1 MRYRGLLHKTK
12 FQVFVILVLCIQLI
26 GPPPLSP
33 ISSVKSEG
41 LEPTIVITSPVS
53 GSSLNEEDVVITGS
67 VENFPIE
74 ALVKLYL
81 DEVEIE
87 TPIQV
92 VDKTWSTQL
101 TLSKGSHTILA
112 QSEVEGIQI
121 VSDPVEITIDPI
133 LPIMSMTKPIN
144 GEFVNVKV
152 LEGSTE
158 PSATVKI
165 CMDCTM
171 DSDDIIIGSWSSI
184 QADST
189 GKWVYQNPELTEG
202 NHTVYAKAI
211 DSKGNTSNVIKVEF
225 HVDTLRPQVLPD
237 VFPKQD
243 MTQVPLNPVIKVKIS
258 DANVLNEAEIKTSI
272 NVSQNGTKV
281 EGTINYN
288 RDTKEITFTPLEALT
303 PSKKYNVFISP
314 LGIIDAAKNSAFPR
328 FWSFTT
334 VGIKSEKH
342 PNPHG
347 SYTNNVDTCGNC
359 HSTHNAQDA
368 NLLVTKTKTETST
381 PEVITIET
389 IAETNQPK
397 DLVADKF
404 CMSCHDGTV
413 VAPLPENSKAVHTH
427 DAAVEIDGTPSG
439 SSCGSCHN
447 PHLERSE
454 NNPNMA
460 QDHITYTH
468 QPSNQVDPNKPTE
481 EISSKEQLCE
491 SCHEND
497 SAEKIAHEDVE
508 YSVFKYSKSSTATG
522 IYEDYELCLRCHN
535 EDFNSKYNKSADIAS
550 HYNNLTEEIMK
561 QYEKTNGPLSF
572 ANREISVAEKNF
584 SGHII
589 EALDGSPLAG
599 HLPCAE
605 CHDTHGSNNLKQ
617 LKTSLGHE
625 NVQSFTA
632 GDTDS
637 KNVKVVL
644 DNKEVEFSILS
655 DSKGRAFCLACHN
668 GTTAI
673 YGVTGEKYD
682 TARTEHKTYPSK
694 SCSYCHGRGETEVEK
709 ALSAAHA
716 PKKGLIPR

>member
-12 FQVFVILVLCIQLI
+12 FQVLVILVLCIQLM
-26 GPPPLSP
+26 GSKQLLP

-41 LEPTIVITSPVS
+41 LEPKITITSPLS
-53 GSSLNEEDVVITGS
+53 GSTLNEGNVIITGKI
-67 VENFPIE
+67 ENFPVESLIN
-74 ALVKLYL
+74 LYIG
-81 DEVEIE
+81 DEQID
-87 TPIQV
+87 TPITV
-92 VDKTWSTQL
+92 IDDTWSIPITL
-101 TLSKGSHTILA
+101 TKGSHTILA
-112 QSEVEGIQI
+112 KSEVEGFEISSEPI
-121 VSDPVEITIDPI
+121 EITLDPI
-133 LPIMSMTKPIN
+133 LPTINVTKPIS
-144 GEFVNVKV
+144 GEYLNSKA
-152 LEGSTE
+152 LEGTTK

-165 CMDCTM
+165 CMDCTK
-171 DSDDIIIGSWSSI
+171 DSEGIIIGTWESVE
-184 QADST
+184 ADST
-189 GKWVYQNPELTEG
+189 GKWTYQNPNLTEG
-202 NHTVYAKAI
+202 SHTVYAQAI
-211 DSKGNTSNVIKVEF
+211 DNEGNISEESKVIF
-225 HVDTLRPQVLPD
+225 ILDTLRPQVLPD

-243 MTQVPLNPVIKVKIS
+243 MTQVSLNPVIKVKIS
-258 DANVLNEAEIKTSI
+258 DANTLNEAEIKNSI
-272 NVSQNGTKV
+272 NVSQNGTNVK
-281 EGTINYN
+281 GTTSFNGI
-288 RDTKEITFTPLEALT
+288 TKEITFTPVEALL

-334 VGIKSEKH
+334 VGITSEKH
-342 PNPHG
+342 QNPHG

-368 NLLVTKTKTETST
+368 NLLTSKTESETNLPEGDTST
-381 PEVITIET
+381 E
-389 IAETNQPK
+389 AETNQSK
-397 DLVADKF
+397 DLAADSF
-404 CMSCHDGTV
+404 CMACHDGTV

-427 DAAVEIDGTPSG
+427 GAAVKIDGTPSG

-468 QPSNQVDPNKPTE
+468 QPSNPVDPNKPTE

-508 YSVFKYSKSSTATG
+508 YSVFKYSKSSTAIG

-535 EDFNSKYNKSADIAS
+535 EDFKSKSNNSADIAS

-561 QYEKTNGPLSF
+561 QYEKTNGPSSF
-572 ANREISVAEKNF
+572 ASREISVAEKNF

-589 EALDGSPLAG
+589 KALDGSPLAG

-625 NVQSFTA
+625 NAQTFTTE
-632 GDTDS
+632 DTDS
-637 KNVKVVL
+637 KNVKVVM
-644 DNKEVEFSILS
+644 DNKEVELSILS
-655 DSKGRAFCLACHN
+655 DSKEREFCLACHN

-673 YGVTGEKYD
+673 YGVTGQNYD
-682 TARTEHKTYPSK
+682 AARIEHKANPSK
-694 SCSYCHGRGETEVEK
+694 SCSYCHGRGESEVEK
-709 ALSAAHA
+709 ALNAAHA
-716 PKKGLIPR
+716 PKKGLVPR

>member
-12 FQVFVILVLCIQLI
+12 FQVLVILVLCIQLI
-26 GPPPLSP
+26 GPPQLSP
-33 ISSVKSEG
+33 IFSVKSEG
-41 LEPTIVITSPVS
+41 LEPTIAITSPVS

-67 VENFPIE
+67 VENFPVE
-74 ALVKLYL
+74 AVIKLYL
-81 DEVEIE
+81 DEEEIE

-92 VDKTWSTQL
+92 VDNTWSTQL

-112 QSEVEGIQI
+112 QSEIEGIQI
-121 VSDPVEITIDPI
+121 VSDPVEFTIDPI
-133 LPIMSMTKPIN
+133 LPKMSMTKPSN
-144 GEFVNVKV
+144 GEFVNVKI

-165 CMDCTM
+165 CMDCTK
-171 DSDDIIIGSWSSI
+171 DADEVIIGLWSSI

-189 GKWVYQNPELTEG
+189 GKWLYQNPELTEG

-211 DSKGNTSNVIKVEF
+211 DSKGNTSNVIKVAF
-225 HVDTLRPQVLPD
+225 HVDSLRPKVLPD
-237 VFPKQD
+237 VFPIQD
-243 MTQVPLNPVIKVKIS
+243 MTQVPLKPVIKVKIS
-258 DANVLNEAEIKTSI
+258 DANVLNEEEIKTSI
-272 NVSQNGTKV
+272 NLSQNGTKV

-288 RDTKEITFTPLEALT
+288 RNTKEITFTPLEALT

-314 LGIIDAAKNSAFPR
+314 LGIIDVAKNSAFPR

-334 VGIKSEKH
+334 VGIQSDIH
-342 PNPHG
+342 QNPHG

-359 HSTHNAQDA
+359 HSTHNAMDA
-368 NLLVTKTKTETST
+368 NLLITKTKTETST
-381 PEVITIET
+381 PEVITNET

-413 VAPLPENSKAVHTH
+413 VAPIPENSKAIHTH
-427 DAAVEIDGTPSG
+427 NAAVKIDGMPSG

-468 QPSNQVDPNKPTE
+468 QPSNPVDPNKPTE

-497 SAEKIAHEDVE
+497 SGEKIAHEDVE
-508 YSVFKYSKSSTATG
+508 YSIFKYSKSSTATG

-535 EDFNSKYNKSADIAS
+535 EDFKSKYNKSADIAS

-561 QYEKTNGPLSF
+561 QYEKTNGSLSF

-589 EALDGSPLAG
+589 KALDGRFFI
-599 HLPCAE
+599 
-605 CHDTHGSNNLKQ
+605 LK
-617 LKTSLGHE
+617 
-625 NVQSFTA
+625 
-632 GDTDS
+632 
-637 KNVKVVL
+637 
-644 DNKEVEFSILS
+644 
-655 DSKGRAFCLACHN
+655 
-668 GTTAI
+668 
-673 YGVTGEKYD
+673 
-682 TARTEHKTYPSK
+682 
-694 SCSYCHGRGETEVEK
+694 
-709 ALSAAHA
+709 
-716 PKKGLIPR
+716 

>member
-12 FQVFVILVLCIQLI
+12 FQVLVILVLCIQLI

-41 LEPTIVITSPVS
+41 LEPTIAITSPVS

-184 QADST
+184 RADST
-189 GKWVYQNPELTEG
+189 GKWVCQNPELTEG

-258 DANVLNEAEIKTSI
+258 DANVLNEAEIMTSI

-368 NLLVTKTKTETST
+368 NLLITKTKTETST

-589 EALDGSPLAG
+589 KALDGSPLAG

-655 DSKGRAFCLACHN
+655 DSKERAFCLACHN

>member
-12 FQVFVILVLCIQLI
+12 FQVLVVLVLCIQLI
-26 GPPPLSP
+26 GQPQISPLL
-33 ISSVKSEG
+33 SVKSEE
-41 LEPTIVITSPVS
+41 LEPTITITTPES
-53 GSSLNEEDVVITGS
+53 GISLSEEDIVISGTA
-67 VENFPIE
+67 ENFPPE
-74 ALVKLYL
+74 ALINLYI
-81 DEVEIE
+81 DEMVME

-92 VDKTWSTQL
+92 IDNMWSVQL
-101 TLSKGSHTILA
+101 SLTKGSHSILA
-112 QSEVEGIQI
+112 KTEIAGNQISSEPIEFTI
-121 VSDPVEITIDPI
+121 VPV
-133 LPIMSMTKPIN
+133 LPNMIITKPIS
-144 GEFVNVKV
+144 GEYVNEKA
-152 LEGSTE
+152 LEGSTK

-165 CMDCTM
+165 CMDCTK
-171 DSDDIIIGSWSSI
+171 DSDDVISGSWSSV

-189 GKWVYQNPELTEG
+189 GKWVYQNLELAEG
-202 NHTVYAKAI
+202 NHTAYAQAI
-211 DSKGNTSNVIKVEF
+211 DGKGYTSEVAKVTF
-225 HVDTLRPQVLPD
+225 IVDSLRPNVLPD

-243 MTQVPLNPVIKVKIS
+243 MTQVSLNPVIKVKIS
-258 DANVLNEAEIKTSI
+258 DANALNEAEIKNSI
-272 NVSQNGTKV
+272 NVSQNGANVKGATSFNK
-281 EGTINYN
+281 
-288 RDTKEITFTPLEALT
+288 DTKEITFTPLEALT

-334 VGIKSEKH
+334 VGIKSDIH
-342 PNPHG
+342 QNPHG

-359 HSTHNAQDA
+359 HSTHNAQNA
-368 NLLVTKTKTETST
+368 NLLTPKTESETNLAGGGSS
-381 PEVITIET
+381 PE
-389 IAETNQPK
+389 AETYQSK
-397 DLVADKF
+397 DLAADSF
-404 CMSCHDGTV
+404 CMACHDGTV
-413 VAPLPENSKAVHTH
+413 VAPLPENSKANHTH
-427 DAAVEIDGTPSG
+427 DAAIKIDGTPSG

-447 PHLERSE
+447 PHLDRSE

-468 QPSNQVDPNKPTE
+468 QPSSPVDPNKPTE

-508 YSVFKYSKSSTATG
+508 YTVFKYSKSSTATG

-535 EDFNSKYNKSADIAS
+535 EEFKSKYNKSADIAS

-561 QYEKTNGPLSF
+561 QYEKMNGPSSF
-572 ANREISVAEKNF
+572 ANREISAAEKNF

-589 EALDGSPLAG
+589 KAMDGSPLAG

-617 LKTSLGHE
+617 LKNSFGHE
-625 NVQSFTA
+625 NAQSFTA

-637 KNVKVVL
+637 KNVKVVT
-644 DNKEVEFSILS
+644 DNNKVEEFSILT
-655 DSKGRAFCLACHN
+655 DSKEREFCMACHN

-682 TARTEHKTYPSK
+682 IERSEHKAYPTE
-694 SCSYCHGRGETEVEK
+694 SCSYCHGRGESEGEK